1 MRLFDD
7 KQISKREFGNKLE
20 DFAAKQLTQQGLKI
34 ISQNYL
40 CKMGEV
46 DIIARDKND
55 LVFIEVRYRKSEQ
68 YGGSL
73 ASVDSKKQR
82 RVSMAANHYL
92 QKHKLTNKVACRFD
106 VFAVTGIFNHFE
118 YQWIKAAFG
127 SF

>member
-1 MRLFDD
+1 MFDD
-7 KQISKREFGNKLE
+7 QKISKREFGDKLE
-20 DFAAKQLTQQGLKI
+20 DFAAKQLTIEGLKI
-34 ISQNYL
+34 ISHNYL

-46 DIIARDKND
+46 DIIAKEKND

-73 ASVDSKKQR
+73 ASVDQKKQR
-82 RVSMAANHYL
+82 RISMAASHYL
-92 QKHKLTNKVACRFD
+92 QKHNLTNKLACRFD
-106 VFAVTGIFNHFE
+106 VFAVTGIINHFE

>member
-1 MRLFDD
+1 LFDD
-7 KQISKREFGNKLE
+7 KQISKREFGDKLE
-20 DFAAKQLTQQGLKI
+20 DFAAKQLTSEGLKI

-73 ASVDSKKQR
+73 ASVDQKKQR
-82 RVSMAANHYL
+82 RISMAASHYL
-92 QKHKLTNKVACRFD
+92 QKHNLTNKTACRFD
-106 VFAVTGIFNHFE
+106 VFAVTGISNHFE